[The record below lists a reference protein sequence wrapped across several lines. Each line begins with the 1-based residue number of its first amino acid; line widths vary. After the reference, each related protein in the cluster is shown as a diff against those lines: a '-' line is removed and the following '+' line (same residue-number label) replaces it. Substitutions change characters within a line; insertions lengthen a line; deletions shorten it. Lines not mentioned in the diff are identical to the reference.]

1 MSARSKFGT
10 YRNDKPNL
18 KDVSFILSYKKLTSN
33 KLAYCTNNVLTKDQL
48 RKTLKLYLYHG
59 KVKHLYS
66 NNKH

>member
-1 MSARSKFGT
+1 MSVRSKFGT

-33 KLAYCTNNVLTKDQL
+33 KLVYCTNNVLTKDQL